1 MDDDSFSQLYSLL
14 DTLNDVID
22 QNDSSS
28 DYNTT
33 TCIDTNSDLPSD
45 TPSITRLSE
54 RSDSL
59 WLPDILVLGPGGA
72 KGFLELG
79 ALLKL
84 HKINFLRQVHTY
96 VGCSIGA
103 VISLL
108 LTCGYSPTE
117 IVSCALDADIFHDIT
132 TFRLMDVKDNIG
144 LISNQR
150 IRNILIDKLKYKFGF
165 VPTLNQLYLA
175 TGLKYVAVTLNLD
188 KDSTEYLSYQTEPDL
203 CCVEATLLS
212 MNIPFLFYKLKYKG
226 CTYIDGAF
234 GNPYPIDIYDNGSS
248 NILGIY
254 ISSTHPIIQESSDI
268 NILRYLYKVIHS
280 SMNQIKLRIQKSCS
294 NRCKHIG
301 LYSPSLDTTG
311 LTFDDK
317 LKAKMLTLGYNEA
330 ESFLVQLGYTTSL
343 NSYSNIIS
351 PSSSSSEVLSIL
363 NPPDSNSSLSYFDR
377 DDIDFEPD
385 APDSTS
391 SPIFIPITPKIRAR
405 LNSTR
410 M

>member
-1 MDDDSFSQLYSLL
+1 MDDDSFDKINSLL
-14 DTLNDVID
+14 NNLNDVIN
-22 QNDSSS
+22 QNNSPFDFC
-28 DYNTT
+28 NTT
-33 TCIDTNSDLPSD
+33 TSSINTDTNSDL
-45 TPSITRLSE
+45 RSE
-54 RSDSL
+54 SL
-59 WLPDILVLGPGGA
+59 WIPDILVLGPGGA

-84 HKINFLRQVHTY
+84 HKINFLNRVHTY

-103 VISLL
+103 VICLL

-117 IVSCALDADIFHDIT
+117 IISCALDADIFHDIT
-132 TFRLMDVKDNIG
+132 TFRLTDVKDNIG
-144 LISNQR
+144 LISNHR
-150 IRNILIDKLKYKFGF
+150 IRQILIDKLEYKFGF

-234 GNPYPIDIYDNGSS
+234 GNPYPIDIYDNGSV

-254 ISSTHPIIQESSDI
+254 ISSTHPIIQESSDT

-294 NRCKHIG
+294 NHCKHIG

-317 LKAKMLTLGYNEA
+317 LKAKMLTIGYNEA
-330 ESFLVQLGYTTSL
+330 ESFLVQLGYSNPSL
-343 NSYSNIIS
+343 TPSHLSSPIDIPSS
-351 PSSSSSEVLSIL
+351 PSSSSEILSIL
-363 NPPDSNSSLSYFDR
+363 NPSNSNSPVSYFDR

-385 APDSTS
+385 APDSTTS
-391 SPIFIPITPKIRAR
+391 SLFIPITPKIRAR
-405 LNSTR
+405 LNSGRT
-410 M
+410 